1 MNGTFLTNSARQVVA
16 LVAPALF
23 AAVTAQAAIVWDGP
37 MMAFTEPAG
46 GLGSDPSNQ
55 DRLTADVWITRNVT
69 RGLFNAFSEASY
81 THLSSPAGTEWAY
94 GDLANYAT
102 LTYTSWEGMFG
113 GSLGGGPHSTI
124 NRPSVVHLI
133 NEDIYLSVTMTNWGG
148 SLGGFSYLRS
158 TPHGTVFPEP
168 VQIAVSGNQIILT
181 WNNPAFNL
189 QSSTNVAGPYTTISG
204 ATSPYTNAASG
215 KQLYFRL
222 IY

>member
-1 MNGTFLTNSARQVVA
+1 VA
-16 LVAPALF
+16 
-23 AAVTAQAAIVWDGP
+23 
-37 MMAFTEPAG
+37 
-46 GLGSDPSNQ
+46 
-55 DRLTADVWITRNVT
+55 
-69 RGLFNAFSEASY
+69 Y
-81 THLSSPAGTEWAY
+81 THRSSPAGTEWAY

-102 LTYTSWEGMFG
+102 LTYTSWEDMFG

-133 NEDIYLSVTMTNWGG
+133 NDDIYLSVTMTNWGG

-158 TPHGTVFPEP
+158 TPHGTVFPIP
-168 VQIAVSGNQIILT
+168 VQITPSGTQIVLT

-204 ATSPYTNAASG
+204 ATSPYTNTPSG

-222 IY
+222 IH